1 MTEITPAAPSTIAT
15 PSHIRPPT
23 EAGRGRQLLHTLI
36 ALLGWAVF
44 GYWWTVVFARVSGSE
59 VRFTVIFV
67 LISLVLSIAITGL
80 WVFHN
85 LSIFRRKG
93 PRTGVREAVLDY
105 SRDPLGRPVTFES
118 TLELL
123 QQAPAVRVRVDATG
137 KSFRPA
143 MKPNGNGASS
153 R

>member
-1 MTEITPAAPSTIAT
+1 MTEISPTAPSTIA
-15 PSHIRPPT
+15 PPFHVRPPT
-23 EAGRGRQLLHTLI
+23 EASRGRQILHTVI
-36 ALLGWAVF
+36 ALLGWALF
-44 GYWWTVVFARVSGSE
+44 GYWWTVVYARVSASE

-67 LISLVLSIAITGL
+67 LVSLVLSIAITGL

-93 PRTGVREAVLDY
+93 PRTGVREVVLDY
-105 SRDPLGRPVTFES
+105 SHDPLGRPVTFES
-118 TLELL
+118 TPEILK
-123 QQAPAVRVRVDATG
+123 QAPAVRVRVDANG

>member
-1 MTEITPAAPSTIAT
+1 MTEIASAERPTITT

-23 EAGRGRQLLHTLI
+23 EASRGRQILHTAI

-44 GYWWTVVFARVSGSE
+44 GYWWTVVYARVSGSE
-59 VRFTVIFV
+59 IRFTVIFV
-67 LISLVLSIAITGL
+67 LVSLVLSIAITGL

-105 SRDPLGRPVTFES
+105 SHDPLGRPVTFES
-118 TLELL
+118 TPELL
-123 QQAPAVRVRVDATG
+123 MRAPAVRVRVDANG

-143 MKPNGNGASS
+143 MRPNGNGAS

>member
-1 MTEITPAAPSTIAT
+1 MTEIASAERSTVTT

-23 EAGRGRQLLHTLI
+23 EASRGRQILHTVI
-36 ALLGWAVF
+36 ALLGWALF
-44 GYWWTVVFARVSGSE
+44 GFWWTVVYARVSGSE

-67 LISLVLSIAITGL
+67 LVSLALTIAITGL

-93 PRTGVREAVLDY
+93 PRTGVREVVLDY
-105 SRDPLGRPVTFES
+105 SHDPLGRPVTFES
-118 TLELL
+118 TPEMLMN
-123 QQAPAVRVRVDATG
+123 APAVRVRVDANG
-137 KSFRPA
+137 KSFRSA
-143 MKPNGNGASS
+143 MRTNGNGASA